1 LSIALYINVLKLYT
15 TSSPD
20 IVISGFISPKE
31 RLFLL
36 NKNVSTE
43 KVSFLLKYRIKSD
56 EKILILITS
65 FQYKFV
71 IDSRPGAGGTVA
83 ANAVAA
89 SPQNTIV
96 SMSSSFIIRP
106 LFESDLAATHNLENF
121 TPILVQGNG
130 SPLVFVSKKYRS
142 FDEVLGA
149 NNINIGVSGIG
160 SISHI
165 AAQQIILKNNSAQIV
180 NFKNSIEAVT
190 AALGGHIDIAVTF
203 ISDIESF
210 DKSMINV
217 LAYTGNGYGIEN
229 KKLLLKNKGFTDS
242 ENLTSNF
249 AIFASRNMDPVK
261 FKELHEILM
270 LANFRPAV
278 VENYRRDFLTP
289 VALNI
294 DQSRNWYNNQIKFWK
309 TLIDRIK

>member
-1 LSIALYINVLKLYT
+1 MIEEINQMQ
-15 TSSPD
+15 
-20 IVISGFISPKE
+20 
-31 RLFLL
+31 
-36 NKNVSTE
+36 NK
-43 KVSFLLKYRIKSD
+43 D
-56 EKILILITS
+56 
-65 FQYKFV
+65 KFV

>member
-1 LSIALYINVLKLYT
+1 MN
-15 TSSPD
+15 
-20 IVISGFISPKE
+20 FQ
-31 RLFLL
+31 
-36 NKNVSTE
+36 
-43 KVSFLLKYRIKSD
+43 
-56 EKILILITS
+56 KILFFFSLLLTNSLLFAAETIHIVWGFNMGSNQANTVRIMIEEIN
-65 FQYKFV
+65 QMQNKYKFV